1 MVIGNFQTLFFV
13 YLSSFY
19 KYPIK
24 EDDKEIPNI
33 EIESTEIKDSSKKDD
48 KFIIHLSW
56 TIHKD
61 LALRN
66 KVNLLYKASCVLR
79 TKVGHGSCLPV
90 VHIFLVLFS
99 LQSVG
104 KHCAESRRD
113 CILLG

>member
-19 KYPIK
+19 KYPIE

-48 KFIIHLSW
+48 KFIIHFSG

-61 LALRN
+61 LALRYKMN
-66 KVNLLYKASCVLR
+66 LYKASCVLR
-79 TKVGHGSCLPV
+79 TNVGHCSCLPV